1 MKNPYTSLKDP
12 SMRPWYKT
20 VLLCAAPIL
29 ILGRLVG
36 AIIFTF
42 MIMNLATEKSSTE
55 SPKPFDGGYKVVIW
69 PTSIVEKDINDMVL
83 GGHKIMSVLES
94 NTYSGLQAKVK
105 FNNWKKI

>member
-1 MKNPYTSLKDP
+1 MYDEDKILIGFQGRSLGPNSVKYITVMINEDAPKIYGLDQIDNEKPIFIIEGP

-20 VLLCAAPIL
+20 LLLCAAPIL

-55 SPKPFDGGYKVVIW
+55 SPKP
-69 PTSIVEKDINDMVL
+69 SIEETK
-83 GGHKIMSVLES
+83 
-94 NTYSGLQAKVK
+94 
-105 FNNWKKI
+105 